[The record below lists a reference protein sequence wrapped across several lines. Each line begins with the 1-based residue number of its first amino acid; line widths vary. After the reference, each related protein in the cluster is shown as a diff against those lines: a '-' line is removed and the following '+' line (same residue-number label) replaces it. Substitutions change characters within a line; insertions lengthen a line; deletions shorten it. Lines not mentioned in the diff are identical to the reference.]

1 MSLCS
6 DIQARHF
13 LQITQHTIRMCGG
26 DINGVW
32 ASSIV
37 RRQRVGTNSFASLRA
52 WQASCSLMAKPARL
66 GSGCRSCFG
75 WLNLRLL
82 SGNCP
87 WCLFSEL
94 MSHYKPPFF
103 SADSALVSQG
113 RVHMLAFRSL
123 SFMEIKNADTRIHD
137 QKSRE
142 CIPEN
147 INYST
152 SCNLNICSCVLKS
165 RDTTLVMVFPIVIYG
180 CELD

>member
-26 DINGVW
+26 DINGAW

-52 WQASCSLMAKPARL
+52 WQASCSLTAKPARL
-66 GSGCRSCFG
+66 GSGCRSCFR

-94 MSHYKPPFF
+94 MSHYKPHFF

-113 RVHMLAFRSL
+113 RFHMLAFRSL
-123 SFMEIKNADTRIHD
+123 YFMEIKKFFLSGSKEMMNGELLFNAD
-137 QKSRE
+137 KV
-142 CIPEN
+142 C
-147 INYST
+147 
-152 SCNLNICSCVLKS
+152 
-165 RDTTLVMVFPIVIYG
+165 
-180 CELD
+180 LDWWKRFWIR